1 MDTIVTRFPPSPTGY
16 LHIGGARTA
25 LFNWLYAR
33 KNKGKFVLRIEDT
46 DAARSTKESLDAILE
61 SLEWLGLD
69 WDEGPYFQSERY
81 SIYNEYIEKLVE
93 SGSAYYCS
101 CTPDQVNVMREV
113 AKARGLKPMYNGIC
127 RQKNLKKG
135 ENTVVRLKTPDQG
148 VTIVKDVVK
157 GDTAFQNTEMDDF
170 IIQRSD
176 GSPMYNLA
184 VVVDDLTMGINTIIR
199 GDDHLIN
206 TPKQMLIYKALGA
219 PMPVFGHVPMVLGSD
234 KSRLS
239 KRHGAMSVG
248 EYKNM
253 GFLPDAMINYLVRL
267 GWSHGDQEFFERDD
281 LIDKFDLEHL
291 GRSASMFDMD
301 KLFALNSKHIQSK
314 TPEELADPLLF
325 HLKDLGINAENNA
338 FTQGVIQTLQP
349 RSKTLVEMAQGAAFY
364 YQDDVKFDEKA
375 ADKFLNP
382 DIKAILQKSA
392 DYIKGLEEYT
402 QEELENVFKR
412 IMEETDL
419 KFGKIAQPLRVA
431 ITGTTMSP
439 GIFEMLLALG
449 KDKTIQRIKSA
460 IQLIQDKE

>member
-101 CTPDQVNVMREV
+101 CTPDQVNAMREE

-219 PMPVFGHVPMVLGSD
+219 SMPAFGHVPMVLGSD

-338 FTQGVIQTLQP
+338 FTQGIIQTLQP

-364 YQDDVKFDEKA
+364 YQDDVTFDEKA
-375 ADKFLNP
+375 ADKFLKP

-392 DYIKGLEEYT
+392 DYIEGLEAYT